1 MRKGAQTK
9 QQMLDTAMEL
19 FQRQGYHATGVN
31 QVLAEAEAPRGSLY
45 FHFPGGKQ
53 QLAAEAVEAS
63 GRQVAELLAAVL
75 AEASGPREAV
85 AAMMAHFAQALEES
99 DFSRGCP
106 VATVALEAS
115 ADSPDVRSACDGAYG
130 TWLVGLT
137 AAFTGWGIPAA
148 RAEELAVI
156 ALSMLE
162 GALLLCKVQRD
173 VAALRTVGDQLA
185 DLLERVRAEQA

>member
-1 MRKGAQTK
+1 MSERNPGARTK

-19 FQRQGYHATGVN
+19 FRRQGYHATGVN
-31 QVLAEAEAPRGSLY
+31 QVLAEAAAPRGSLY

-63 GRQVAELLAAVL
+63 GRQVHDLLAAVL
-75 AEASGPREAV
+75 DEAGGPREAV
-85 AAMMAHFAQALEES
+85 TAVVALFGKALEDS
-99 DFSRGCP
+99 DFRSGCP

-115 ADSPDVRSACDGAYG
+115 ADSPQVRSACDGAYG
-130 TWLVGLT
+130 SWLARLSARFV
-137 AAFTGWGIPAA
+137 GWGIPAA
-148 RAEELAVI
+148 RSGELAVI

-173 VAALRTVGDQLA
+173 LTPLRTVGDQLVE
-185 DLLERVRAEQA
+185 LLTRKEL